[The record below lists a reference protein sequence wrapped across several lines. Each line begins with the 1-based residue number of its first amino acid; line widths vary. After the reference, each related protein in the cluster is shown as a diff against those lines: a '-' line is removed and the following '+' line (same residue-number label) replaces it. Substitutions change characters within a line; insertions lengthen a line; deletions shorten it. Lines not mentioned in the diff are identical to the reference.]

1 MGQGRAYVVAVA
13 GLWLAAACSQSA
25 PQQRMEAL
33 PAVVPQAKPL
43 EPRELARAGL
53 AALEAKQYDDAVAKL
68 TEAAPLEPL
77 VAPFLRLRIVEAEL
91 ARGNAQ
97 NAAAIA
103 SEIIALGDTSSAVTI
118 ARLRLPAIY
127 AQLDR
132 VVRASGAASEGAL
145 EARTTPNDTDAAWQQ
160 TASIAIDELTEEDFV
175 ALAAALAKNGR
186 ADLAARTR
194 MRLLNDYAQGRFTE
208 QTYDAARDEVTRLS
222 DADALAIAQKL
233 ARTDHYDQALEILSR
248 LPDSDE
254 VRPARLRALFN
265 SRHYTELLEQTKDA
279 KLTDPA
285 LALLRARA
293 AWRVD
298 RPAEFLAGLDEIA
311 TPEAAVLRAKYYTTD
326 EVDFPRAIANLQK
339 AIDAGVVGAD
349 GENLW
354 NLGYT
359 YLLAGKNQEALQT
372 FDRYIAAYP
381 DGDWK
386 TNSLFW
392 SAKILDRA
400 GRAAERDAKARQIV
414 EEYPFSYYAYRA
426 KELWGLGGGPPARQ
440 AGGTPAPLFPDITT
454 LPNEPRLAVVRELL
468 DVGLP
473 RDATREMKV
482 VAAGYAD
489 NSAMQFMLA
498 DVYVQGGEPLKAN
511 AVLQRRFRQFVRHGG
526 TNIPRRF
533 WEILFPLPYWDAIRA
548 EAQKRGLDPYLVASI
563 IRQESAFEPATVSN
577 AGAVGLMQIMPEEA
591 ARIASAGGLGEI
603 TRDALFDPST
613 NVAVGAAEYSQK
625 LLAMNGN
632 HTLAVAAYNAG
643 EEPVQGWMTRTPLDD
658 IDLFIESI
666 PFAETRL
673 YVKTVNRNRNE
684 YRRIYGQ

>member
-1 MGQGRAYVVAVA
+1 
-13 GLWLAAACSQSA
+13 
-25 PQQRMEAL
+25 
-33 PAVVPQAKPL
+33 VVPQAKPL

-53 AALEAKQYDDAVAKL
+53 AALEAKQYDDAVAQL
-68 TEAAPLEPL
+68 TAAAPLNPL
-77 VAPFLRLRIVEAEL
+77 IAPFLRLRIVEAEL

-103 SEIIALGDTSSAVTI
+103 SEIIALGDTAASSAVTI

-127 AQLDR
+127 AQLGD
-132 VVRASGAASEGAL
+132 AAS
-145 EARTTPNDTDAAWQQ
+145 TDAAWQQ
-160 TASIAIDELTEEDFV
+160 TAAIPIDELTEEDFV
-175 ALAAALAKNGR
+175 ALAAGLEKNGR

-222 DADALAIAQKL
+222 DADALALAQKL

-326 EVDFPRAIANLQK
+326 EVDFTRAIANLQK
-339 AIDAGVVGAD
+339 AITAGVVGAD

-392 SAKILDRA
+392 SAKILDRT

-414 EEYPFSYYAYRA
+414 DEYPFSYYAYRA
-426 KELWGLGGGPPARQ
+426 KELWGVT
-440 AGGTPAPLFPDITT
+440 GGTPAALPFPDVTT

-468 DVGLP
+468 DIGLP

-489 NSAMQFMLA
+489 NPAVQFMLA

-526 TNIPRRF
+526 ANIPRRF
-533 WEILFPLPYWDAIRA
+533 WEILFPLPYWDAIQA

-591 ARIASAGGLGEI
+591 ARIASAGGLGEV
-603 TRDALFDPST
+603 TREALFNPST